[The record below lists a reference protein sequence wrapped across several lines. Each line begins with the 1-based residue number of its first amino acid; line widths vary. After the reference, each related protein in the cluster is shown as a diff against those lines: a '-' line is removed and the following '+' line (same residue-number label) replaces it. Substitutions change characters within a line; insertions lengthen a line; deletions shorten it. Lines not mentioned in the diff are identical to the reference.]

1 MTSLQPVQ
9 PRGRVLAV
17 GQLDQCQIL
26 MLPKMQCKDRLNN
39 NNNNK
44 CNSLCSNNSK
54 CSSRR
59 HLLHMAGHSLS
70 NNINRC
76 KITQLLLRIIRILV
90 MAMVAMAIMCRGQ
103 KKEKSRVMI
112 LPQLGT
118 SR

>member
-1 MTSLQPVQ
+1 MISLRPVQ
-9 PRGRVLAV
+9 RRGRVLAV

-39 NNNNK
+39 NNK
-44 CNSLCSNNSK
+44 CNSRCSNNSK

-70 NNINRC
+70 NNINRG
-76 KITQLLLRIIRILV
+76 KITRLLLRIIRILV